1 MKYYVVVV
9 AFSLCSTV
17 EFCKQVWV
25 TRTSTTAHQGKELI
39 SSQDQKSENYKS
51 KHTVMLELNG
61 ISTGLTILSHTPYL
75 YPWTVYYSNDCN
87 HKPSLTYASIELFHQ
102 PTLMHNFL
110 YSLTICLLHYYPRH
124 VSSINMPIFRSVPV
138 YCADVYRERRYQM
151 QCEYNFFS
159 WRWAC

>member
-1 MKYYVVVV
+1 MWSYVITVMKYYVVVV

-75 YPWTVYYSNDCN
+75 YP
-87 HKPSLTYASIELFHQ
+87 
-102 PTLMHNFL
+102 
-110 YSLTICLLHYYPRH
+110 
-124 VSSINMPIFRSVPV
+124 
-138 YCADVYRERRYQM
+138 
-151 QCEYNFFS
+151 
-159 WRWAC
+159 